1 MLFLSTVLIV
11 FDTFAILMEG
21 RTGYCFIVFIKLP
34 VVCCC
39 LVSHKAF
46 IMILRDTAGVFS
58 FL

>member
-21 RTGYCFIVFIKLP
+21 RTGYCFIKLP
-34 VVCCC
+34 VVCGC

-46 IMILRDTAGVFS
+46 IMILRDTAGIFS